1 MSESVTP
8 TSCCTPPADE
18 GGDGAR
24 QALVHDEALTERTLT
39 RLRRIEGQVRGLQ
52 AMVAEH
58 RWCPDILVQVA
69 SVQAAL
75 RGVERELLRHHV
87 THCVVQA
94 VRDGD
99 EGARDAVIAELV
111 ELCTKQGR

>member
-1 MSESVTP
+1 MTDP
-8 TSCCTPPADE
+8 TITCCTPPVGAEPE
-18 GGDGAR
+18 GTR
-24 QALVHDEALTERTLT
+24 QALVHDAALTDRTVT

-52 AMVAEH
+52 AMVADH

-94 VRDGD
+94 VQDGD
-99 EGARDAVIAELV
+99 ETTRDGVIAELV
-111 ELCTKQGR
+111 DLCTRSGR

>member
-1 MSESVTP
+1 MADPVIT
-8 TSCCTPPADE
+8 CCSPPAADTTGE
-18 GGDGAR
+18 AR
-24 QALVHDEALTERTLT
+24 HALVHDEALTDRTLT
-39 RLRRIEGQVRGLQ
+39 RLRRIEGQLRGLQ
-52 AMVAEH
+52 AMVADH

-94 VRDGD
+94 VQDGD
-99 EGARDAVIAELV
+99 ETARDAVIAELV
-111 ELCTKQGR
+111 ALCTKSGR